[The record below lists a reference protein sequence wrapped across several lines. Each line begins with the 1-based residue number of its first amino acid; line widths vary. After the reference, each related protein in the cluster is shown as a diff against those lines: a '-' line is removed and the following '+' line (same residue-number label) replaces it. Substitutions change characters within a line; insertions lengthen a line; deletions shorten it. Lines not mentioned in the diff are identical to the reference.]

1 MSWINVLKHGL
12 QNDSREDREIIA
24 DFDKEHARYME
35 WSKRAT
41 PDMKTSGGM
50 KSEKYERYQA
60 TLADILKRLSAASK
74 SYSTLISENISD
86 SPRRTVMREPFKQ
99 MPIQKEWKAWT
110 KNYKAGRYD
119 NYQIDVLIKQING
132 VLVALEDDLEDYD
145 IIVDDQQVKLT
156 IELLK
161 QLSYD
166 LIVKRG

>member
-41 PDMKTSGGM
+41 PDMKTPGGM

-86 SPRRTVMREPFKQ
+86 SPRRTVMREPYKQ
-99 MPIQKEWKAWT
+99 MPQMPTEQKLEK
-110 KNYKAGRYD
+110 Y
-119 NYQIDVLIKQING
+119 ID
-132 VLVALEDDLEDYD
+132 EDEAH
-145 IIVDDQQVKLT
+145 
-156 IELLK
+156 E
-161 QLSYD
+161 
-166 LIVKRG
+166 RR

>member
-24 DFDKEHARYME
+24 EFDKEHARYME
-35 WSKRAT
+35 WSKRPT

-60 TLADILKRLSAASK
+60 ALADILKRLSVASK

-86 SPRRTVMREPFKQ
+86 SPRRTVMRGPFKE
-99 MPIQKEWKAWT
+99 MPIQKEW
-110 KNYKAGRYD
+110 KAGRYD

-161 QLSYD
+161 QLIYV
-166 LIVKRG
+166 LHRKGL